1 MENWGLVTYRE
12 VALLVDP
19 KMSSTKVKERVALTV
34 AHELAHLWF
43 GDLVTMVS
51 LFPVIIFVCFK
62 GLIIFIKIIV
72 SVRIATNKRIKKSLV
87 LFAIILI

>member
-51 LFPVIIFVCFK
+51 LSSYYFCMFQRTHNFHQNY
-62 GLIIFIKIIV
+62 
-72 SVRIATNKRIKKSLV
+72 S
-87 LFAIILI
+87 